1 MQFAKDTFYIAL
13 RDRLAA
19 LNPERAV
26 TIGGLPRP
34 AVLVVENEIVNSTPP
49 LPDAFYVRFGAVRV
63 ARKQDQAARPL
74 LAMETVISYRTAGS
88 GETKVDRGR
97 TLAALDQELLQI
109 CSPPQTPKTD
119 YTQTPAAALG
129 SNVLWSAPD
138 IGELEAA
145 GGELRRSARLTLLF
159 FPEVEIA

>member
-1 MQFAKDTFYIAL
+1 MQFTKDTFYIAL

-19 LNPERAV
+19 LNPERTV
-26 TIGGLPRP
+26 TIDGLPRP
-34 AVLVVENEIVNSTPP
+34 AVLVVENEIVKSAPP
-49 LPDAFYVRFGAVRV
+49 LPDAFYIRFGAVRV
-63 ARKQDQAARPL
+63 ARKQDQSARRL
-74 LAMETVISYRTAGS
+74 LAMETVISYRTTGS

-109 CSPPQTPKTD
+109 CSPPQTPNTD
-119 YTQTPAAALG
+119 YTLTPALALD

-145 GGELRRSARLTLLF
+145 GDELRRNARLTR
-159 FPEVEIA
+159 